1 MRLTLHTDYALR
13 VLMFAGVRGD
23 RLSTIDEIVTHF
35 DISEGHVMKVVHR
48 LGRLG
53 YLETIRGKNGG
64 MQLARKPSLISVGAV
79 ARDMEEELGVV
90 GCLQGEKDFCRIERC
105 CVLRGALHEA
115 TNAFLA
121 VLDRFTIADLIKP
134 GRPLARLLDIEWA
147 DHAAGSAQR

>member
-1 MRLTLHTDYALR
+1 MRLTLQTDYALR
-13 VLMFAGVRGD
+13 ILMFAGIRGD
-23 RLSTIDEIVTHF
+23 RLSNIDEIVSQF

-48 LGRLG
+48 LGQRG
-53 YLETIRGKNGG
+53 YLQTIRGKNGG
-64 MQLARKPSLISVGAV
+64 MRLARKPSLIGVGAV
-79 ARDMEEELGVV
+79 VRDMEEELGVV

-134 GRPLARLLDIEWA
+134 DRSIAKLLDIEWP
-147 DHAAGSAQR
+147 GRSVTSSVR